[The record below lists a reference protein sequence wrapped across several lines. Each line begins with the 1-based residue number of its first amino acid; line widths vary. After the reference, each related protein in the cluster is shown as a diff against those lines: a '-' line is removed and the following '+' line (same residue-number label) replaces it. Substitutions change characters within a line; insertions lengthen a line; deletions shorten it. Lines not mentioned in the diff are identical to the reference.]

1 MQGREDTY
9 QQQGMSNFERLIQQL
24 GSYQSSH
31 TAGHGG
37 IDSPYGARRGSDASV
52 GAAMGGTNGTAVPPH
67 PVVSPLGEM
76 RQKYDT
82 SPVRPDYSPLSNAGG
97 TPRPRMPPE
106 PTPMPPQL
114 HGLGIGGEGWR
125 T

>member
-1 MQGREDTY
+1 MLPPPQQFASAPRSQQYMQYSSPQDFQRQVSMQGREDTY

-52 GAAMGGTNGTAVPPH
+52 GAAMGGTNELRSRRTL
-67 PVVSPLGEM
+67 S
-76 RQKYDT
+76 
-82 SPVRPDYSPLSNAGG
+82 SVRWV
-97 TPRPRMPPE
+97 R
-106 PTPMPPQL
+106 
-114 HGLGIGGEGWR
+114 
-125 T
+125 